1 MADTWTGREE
11 KEKVR
16 FPFLGRLCPPFDFDF
31 PLGFRDGVEFTH
43 RGDPGEVG
51 EGVAFRDK
59 ADCDRSTDG
68 FWKIDS
74 DSANAAGG
82 RFFGGEGAGGDFAT
96 EENRGTNVGETGGGG
111 AGDRVGERGG
121 IYDSVGRSNFEGDTN
136 PFCHRGGVGQ
146 ADDFEASVGW
156 GAGGD
161 L

>member
-1 MADTWTGREE
+1 MANTWAGREE

-31 PLGFRDGVEFTH
+31 PLGFGDGVEFTH
-43 RGDPGEVG
+43 RGDPREVG

-82 RFFGGEGAGGDFAT
+82 RSFGGEGAGGDFAT
-96 EENRGTNVGETGGGG
+96 EENRGTNVGETGCGG
-111 AGDRVGERGG
+111 AGRGVGERGG
-121 IYDSVGRSNFEGDTN
+121 IHDSVGRSNF
-136 PFCHRGGVGQ
+136 
-146 ADDFEASVGW
+146 
-156 GAGGD
+156 
-161 L
+161 

>member
-1 MADTWTGREE
+1 MGGSRRKRKSKIT
-11 KEKVR
+11 
-16 FPFLGRLCPPFDFDF
+16 FLGRLCPPFGFVF
-31 PLGFRDGVEFTH
+31 PLGFGDGVEFTH

-74 DSANAAGG
+74 DSANVAGG
-82 RFFGGEGAGGDFAT
+82 RIFRGEGAGGDFAA
-96 EENRGTNVGETGGGG
+96 EENCGTNVGEAGGGG
-111 AGDRVGERGG
+111 KGGRVGKRGG

-136 PFCHRGGVGQ
+136 PFCHRGCFGQ
-146 ADDFEASVGW
+146 ADDFEATVGW